1 MLRFFAVTAAS
12 FFGTALLLVASLPQG
27 TVHFG

>member
-1 MLRFFAVTAAS
+1 MFRNFAVTAVS

-27 TVHFG
+27 TFHIG